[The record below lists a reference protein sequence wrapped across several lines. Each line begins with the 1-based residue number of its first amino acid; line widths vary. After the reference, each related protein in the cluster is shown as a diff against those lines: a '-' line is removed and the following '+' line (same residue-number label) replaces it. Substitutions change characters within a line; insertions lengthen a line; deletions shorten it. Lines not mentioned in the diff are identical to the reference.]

1 MTIGKKKIKYTKVKS
16 SEFDVGINNDNES
29 KADDD
34 FRESNT
40 GRSSVDVFLNEPTDD
55 IQFNAPSKSKRP
67 DFTKTFIWTVL
78 LLMSYFVLSIGMTFT
93 FQPSPK
99 AVIIIYMQ
107 TVSWLRFIELTLFCF
122 CFIGLTF
129 YQQWLLKVR
138 ENNYGSI
145 KCEFIL
151 SLSSRHCLV
160 LFFLHCH
167 MKQRI
172 MSGGRES
179 G

>member
-1 MTIGKKKIKYTKVKS
+1 MTNNIIGKKKIKYTKVKS
-16 SEFDVGINNDNES
+16 SEFDGGINDYES

-40 GRSSVDVFLNEPTDD
+40 DRSSMDVFLNEPTED

-93 FQPSPK
+93 FHQKLLSL
-99 AVIIIYMQ
+99 YMQ
-107 TVSWLRFIELTLFCF
+107 TVSWLRFIELTIFYF

-138 ENNYGSI
+138 ENSSI

-151 SLSSRHCLV
+151 SLSSRHCFV
-160 LFFLHCH
+160 LYFSALPYET
-167 MKQRI
+167 KRYEW
-172 MSGGRES
+172 G
-179 G
+179 

>member
-1 MTIGKKKIKYTKVKS
+1 MTNNIIGKKKIKYTKVKS
-16 SEFDVGINNDNES
+16 SEFDVGINDNES

-40 GRSSVDVFLNEPTDD
+40 DRSSMDVFLNEPTED
-55 IQFNAPSKSKRP
+55 IQFNATSKSKRP

-93 FQPSPK
+93 FQPSLK
-99 AVIIIYMQ
+99 AVIIRYIYAN
-107 TVSWLRFIELTLFCF
+107 SSELVTIHRTNFFCF

-151 SLSSRHCLV
+151 SLFSSLV
-160 LFFLHCH
+160 CFVFF
-167 MKQRI
+167 
-172 MSGGRES
+172 
-179 G
+179 